1 MKKHDFIS
9 SLAEE
14 LEIKTP
20 LDITTNIKDLEEW
33 DSMVAMVLIGYMS
46 NEFGVALNGDDLEN
60 ITTVESLMERI
71 GLDKFN

>member
-9 SLAEE
+9 GLAEE

-46 NEFGVALNGDDLEN
+46 NEFGVALNGDDLKN